1 MATRRPNLI
10 LLALTLAAVLGVLA
24 LALPLSPIYQA
35 PKLGLDLQGGLEI
48 VLRAVPPKDH
58 TITEEDMDRSVE
70 IMRSRVDK
78 LGVSEPEIRK
88 QGEDQISVQLP
99 GITDPEQA
107 AALIGKTAQLWL
119 FDLQANILE
128 PTAGEQGLL
137 RFPTPTPNQFELLQQ
152 IQSRA
157 KKGTPEEYYLVDPK
171 AKRVILGPENTP
183 QRLRQRWLGLEQN
196 AGKTFP
202 KRFKSYGVPEGE
214 IILNCGVGE
223 RYCPG
228 VNEQDPT
235 RNYYYLFKF
244 EPDNAEHP
252 VPEMTGAD
260 LKLDGTRSD
269 IRSGEGAVVLM
280 EFTDDGGDK
289 FHDITKELAARGR
302 IAAGSVED
310 PQDALQ
316 SFAIVLDREIKSA
329 PTIDWND
336 NPDGIAGGAAEI
348 TGIGNISEAKDLAL
362 VLQTGALPVE
372 FEQIDLTEVSA
383 TLGKDSL
390 REAITASLI
399 GLAVVALFLL
409 LIYRFLGLVAIV
421 GLALNAA
428 FLYAVILL
436 FDVTLTLP
444 GFAGMILAIGVA
456 ADANIVIFERIKEE
470 AAQRNSVR
478 AAISSGYR
486 KGFATIVDANVV
498 TAITAL
504 ILFAVATGG
513 VRGFAF
519 MLLLG
524 TAISIFTAVFAT
536 RALLGLL
543 AGFRWFDNPQFMGAS
558 AQKMARWQMF
568 DAVGKRRIWFT
579 IAGVLI
585 AISIGSL
592 IFKGLNLGIDF
603 RGGSQITLQTD
614 RPTDIA
620 AVRRETVELGLENAV
635 VQGTGTEVSGGF
647 RGFQIKTEPLSNA
660 EQLRLTASL
669 EGDLGGQVEEIR
681 NVSASFSRQILRGAI
696 YAVLISF
703 LLITI
708 YISLRFQWRFAVP
721 ILRTIVNDGVIALGI
736 YSLSGREVSAATVAA
751 FLTIIGYSIY
761 DTIIIFDRVRE
772 NLPLMRRSSIKEIIN
787 MSLWETVRRSLATTI
802 ITLLPVGAL
811 YLFGGEVLQ
820 DFAFAILIGISISA
834 FSTIFIA
841 APFLA
846 VLLERAP
853 EYKGRV
859 SRARPEDEGPEP
871 DGGTPARRRLPKPKP
886 SPTGAE
892 APAVLMGDGGEA
904 RGEPSTAPEF
914 GGLAPEPAAS
924 AQSKRERRRQ
934 RRRARP
940 HGRAR

>member
-1 MATRRPNLI
+1 MTSRRSNLTLI
-10 LLALTLAAVLGVLA
+10 ALTLSAVLAVLA
-24 LALPLSPIYQA
+24 IALPWSPVYQA

-48 VLRAVPPKDH
+48 VLRAVPPKNH
-58 TITEEDMDRSVE
+58 TISEEDMDRSVE

-78 LGVSEPEIRK
+78 LGVSEPEIRQ
-88 QGEDQISVQLP
+88 QGTDQISVQLP
-99 GITDPEQA
+99 GISDPEQA

-119 FDLQANILE
+119 FDLQANVLE
-128 PTAGEQGLL
+128 PTAGEEAFL
-137 RFPTPTPNQFELLQQ
+137 RYPQPTPSLFQLLKQ
-152 IQSRA
+152 IQPRA
-157 KKGTPEEYYLVDPK
+157 ETGTPEEYYLVDPK
-171 AKRVILGPENTP
+171 AKRVLLGGQPEATKK
-183 QRLRQRWLGLEQN
+183 RLKQRWLGLEQN
-196 AGKTFP
+196 AGKKFP
-202 KRFKSYGVPEGE
+202 KRFEFYGVPEKT

-228 VNEQDPT
+228 VAEPDPT
-235 RNYYYLFKF
+235 RNYYYLFRF
-244 EPDNAEHP
+244 DPDNKEKP

-260 LKLDGTRSD
+260 LKLDGTRQD
-269 IRSGEGAVVLM
+269 FRSGAGAIVLM
-280 EFTDDGGDK
+280 EFTDSGGEK
-289 FHDITKELAARGR
+289 FHDITRELASRGR
-302 IAAGSVED
+302 AASQSVQD
-310 PQDALQ
+310 PEQALQ

-336 NPDGIAGGAAEI
+336 NPDGIAGGSAEI
-348 TGIGNISEAKDLAL
+348 TGIGDVGEAKDLAL

-372 FEQIDLTEVSA
+372 FEQVDLTEVSA

-399 GLAVVALFLL
+399 GLVVVAIFLL
-409 LIYRFLGLVAIV
+409 LIYRFLGLVAIL

-470 AAQRNSVR
+470 AADRKSVR
-478 AAISSGYR
+478 AAISAGYR
-486 KGFATIVDANVV
+486 KGFHTIIDANVV
-498 TAITAL
+498 TALTAL
-504 ILFAVATGG
+504 ILFTVATGG

-536 RALLGLL
+536 RALLGML
-543 AGFRWFDNPQFMGAS
+543 AGFRWFDNPRFMGAS
-558 AQKMARWQMF
+558 AQKIARWQMF

-592 IFKGLNLGIDF
+592 IVKGLNLSIDF
-603 RGGSQITLQTD
+603 RGGTQLTLQTQ
-614 RPTDIA
+614 RPTNVAD
-620 AVRRETVELGLENAV
+620 VRSEVEGLRLGSSV
-635 VQGTGTEVSGGF
+635 VQGTGEEVSGGF
-647 RGFQIKTEPLSNA
+647 RSFQVRSEPLSNA
-660 EQLRLTASL
+660 EQRRLTSTL
-669 EGDLGGQVEEIR
+669 ESELQGQVEGVR

-696 YAVLISF
+696 YAILISF
-703 LLITI
+703 LLITV
-708 YISLRFQWRFAVP
+708 YISFRFQWRFAVP
-721 ILRTIVNDGVIALGI
+721 ILRTIANDGLIALGV

-772 NLPLMRRSSIKEIIN
+772 NLPLMRRSTIKEIIN
-787 MSLWETVRRSLATTI
+787 TSLWETVRRSLATTI

-811 YLFGGEVLQ
+811 YLFGGAVLQ

-846 VLLERAP
+846 VLLEHAP
-853 EYKGRV
+853 EYKARTG
-859 SRARPEDEGPEP
+859 RPERRPEEEPEP
-871 DGGTPARRRLPKPKP
+871 EKELVPVGVAVEGDGDAPPAPAAAPATPAAQV
-886 SPTGAE
+886 PTSG
-892 APAVLMGDGGEA
+892 GD
-904 RGEPSTAPEF
+904 
-914 GGLAPEPAAS
+914 
-924 AQSKRERRRQ
+924 SKRERRRQ

>member
-1 MATRRPNLI
+1 MSRRSNFT
-10 LLALTLAAVLGVLA
+10 LLALTLAAVLAVLS

-48 VLRAVPPKDH
+48 VLRAVPPKTHD
-58 TITEEDMDRSVE
+58 ITEEDMDRSVE
-70 IMRSRVDK
+70 IMRARVDK
-78 LGVSEPEIRK
+78 LGVGEPEIRK

-99 GITDPEQA
+99 GISDPAQA

-119 FDLQANILE
+119 FDLQDNLVEPSVATEGIDLRYPTPSDNLFQLLKQIQ
-128 PTAGEQGLL
+128 PTAK
-137 RFPTPTPNQFELLQQ
+137 R
-152 IQSRA
+152 
-157 KKGTPEEYYLVDPK
+157 GTPEEYYLVDPK
-171 AKRVILGPENTP
+171 AKKVILGPEAKEE
-183 QRLRQRWLGLEQN
+183 RLRPRWLGLERN
-196 AGKTFP
+196 AGKPFP
-202 KRFKSYGVPEGE
+202 KRFKSYGVPEE
-214 IILNCGVGE
+214 RIILNCGLGE
-223 RYCPG
+223 RFCPG
-228 VNEQDPT
+228 VNEAPPT
-235 RNYYYLFKF
+235 RNYYYLFRF
-244 EPDNAEHP
+244 QPDDPKNP

-260 LKLDGTRSD
+260 LKLDGTRQD
-269 IRSGEGAVVLM
+269 FRGGEGAIVLM
-280 EFTDDGGDK
+280 EFTDKGGDK
-289 FHDITKELAARGR
+289 FHEITRELANRGR
-302 IAAGSVED
+302 IASQSVQNKD
-310 PQDALQ
+310 AALQ

-329 PTIDWND
+329 PTIDWD
-336 NPDGIAGGAAEI
+336 QNPDGIAGGAAEI
-348 TGIGNISEAKDLAL
+348 TGIGDVGEAQDLAL

-399 GLAVVALFLL
+399 GLAVVGLFLL
-409 LIYRFLGLVAIV
+409 LVYRFLGVVAIV

-436 FDVTLTLP
+436 FNVTLTLP

-470 AAQRNSVR
+470 AAARKSVR
-478 AAISSGYR
+478 AAIAAGYR

-519 MLLLG
+519 LLLLG
-524 TAISIFTAVFAT
+524 TTISIFTAVFAT

-543 AGFRWFDNPQFMGAS
+543 AGFRWFDNPRFMGAS
-558 AQKMARWQMF
+558 AQKMAGWQMF
-568 DAVGKRRIWFT
+568 DAVGRRRIWFT
-579 IAGVLI
+579 VAGILI

-592 IFKGLNLGIDF
+592 FVKGLNLGIDF
-603 RGGSQITLQTD
+603 RGGTQMTLETTKSTD
-614 RPTDIA
+614 VA
-620 AVRRETVELGLENAV
+620 AVRRETAELGVGNSV
-635 VQGTGTEVSGGF
+635 VQGVGKEISGGF
-647 RGFQIKTEPLSNA
+647 REFQIKTEPLSNV
-660 EQLRLTASL
+660 EQTELTAAL
-669 EGDLGGQVEEIR
+669 EGDLGGQVQGIR

-696 YAVLISF
+696 YAMLISF
-703 LLITI
+703 LLITLF
-708 YISLRFQWRFAVP
+708 ISFRFQWRFAVP
-721 ILRTIVNDGVIALGI
+721 ILRTIANDGLIALGI

-772 NLPLMRRSSIKEIIN
+772 NLPLMRRSTIKEIIN
-787 MSLWETVRRSLATTI
+787 TSLWETVRRSLATTI

-811 YLFGGEVLQ
+811 FLWGGDVLK

-853 EYKGRV
+853 EYKARV
-859 SRARPEDEGPEP
+859 ARARAEDEGPEP
-871 DGGTPARRRLPKPKP
+871 DGGTPARRRRPRPKPA
-886 SPTGAE
+886 PTGAAE
-892 APAVLMGDGGEA
+892 PAALMGDGGEA
-904 RGEPSTAPEF
+904 RGEPSVAPEF
-914 GGLAPEPAAS
+914 GEVAPEPAAA

>member
-1 MATRRPNLI
+1 MATRRSNLV
-10 LLALTLAAVLGVLA
+10 LLALTLAGVLGILA
-24 LALPLSPIYQA
+24 LALPPSPIYQA

-99 GITDPEQA
+99 GISDPEQA

-137 RFPTPTPNQFELLQQ
+137 RYPTPMTSQFELLQQ

-157 KKGTPEEYYLVDPK
+157 ARGTPEEYYLVDPK

-202 KRFKSYGVPEGE
+202 KRFKSYGVPQGE

-228 VNEQDPT
+228 VNEQDPK
-235 RNYYYLFKF
+235 RNYYYLFKY

-252 VPEMTGAD
+252 VPEMTGGD

-302 IAAGSVED
+302 IAAGSVDD
-310 PQDALQ
+310 PRDALQ

-329 PTIDWND
+329 PTVDWND

-348 TGIGNISEAKDLAL
+348 TGIGSISEAKDLAL

-372 FEQIDLTEVSA
+372 FEQVDLTEVSA

-409 LIYRFLGLVAIV
+409 LVYRFLGLVAIV
-421 GLALNAA
+421 GLALNAG

-579 IAGVLI
+579 IAGILI

-603 RGGSQITLQTD
+603 RGGSQITLQTNQ
-614 RPTDIA
+614 PTDVA
-620 AVRRETVELGLENAV
+620 AVRREVAELGVGNAV
-635 VQGTGTEVSGGF
+635 VQGLGTEVSGGF
-647 RGFQIKTEPLSNA
+647 NGFQIKTEPLSNA

-669 EGDLGGQVEEIR
+669 EGDLGGQVEGIR

-811 YLFGGEVLQ
+811 YLFGGAVLQ

-853 EYKGRV
+853 EYKGRTE
-859 SRARPEDEGPEP
+859 RAVRRTEEELEP
-871 DGGTPARRRLPKPKP
+871 AEKLVPVGAAVDGGD
-886 SPTGAE
+886 GE
-892 APAVLMGDGGEA
+892 APV
-904 RGEPSTAPEF
+904 
-914 GGLAPEPAAS
+914 PAAPVPAPPTPVPS
-924 AQSKRERRRQ
+924 GESKRERRRQ

>member
-1 MATRRPNLI
+1 MADRRNNLLLLGLT
-10 LLALTLAAVLGVLA
+10 LLALLAVA
-24 LALPLSPIYQA
+24 LLTMPGSPIQQK

-58 TITEEDMDRSVE
+58 EITDEDMARSVE
-70 IMRSRVDK
+70 IMRARVDK

-88 QGEDQISVQLP
+88 QGSDQISIQLP
-99 GITDPEQA
+99 GINDPGQA

-119 FDLQANILE
+119 YDLQANIRE
-128 PTAGEQGLL
+128 PTAQTQGLL
-137 RFPTPTPNQFELLQQ
+137 TYPTPSPNLFQLLKQ
-152 IQSRA
+152 IQPQA
-157 KKGTPEEYYLVDPK
+157 KQGTPEEWYLVDPK
-171 AKRVILGPENTP
+171 AKKVVLGPEATQ
-183 QRLRQRWLGLEQN
+183 QRLRQRWQGLEAN
-196 AGKTFP
+196 AGKPFP
-202 KRFKSYGVPEGE
+202 KRFEFYGVPEKR
-214 IILNCGVGE
+214 IILNCGIGE

-228 VNEQDPT
+228 VNEAPPT
-235 RNYYYLFKF
+235 RNYYYLFNYD
-244 EPDNAEHP
+244 PDNTRDPA
-252 VPEMTGAD
+252 PEMTGAD
-260 LKLDGTRSD
+260 LKLDGTRQDFSQTQGP
-269 IRSGEGAVVLM
+269 IVLM
-280 EFTDDGGDK
+280 QFTDSGGGK
-289 FHDITKELAARGR
+289 FHDITRDLAARGQS
-302 IAAGSVED
+302 ASGTVQD
-310 PQDALQ
+310 PEQALQ

-329 PTIDWND
+329 PTVDWKT

-348 TGIGNISEAKDLAL
+348 TGIGDVGEAQDLAL
-362 VLQTGALPVE
+362 VLQTGALPVD

-383 TLGKDSL
+383 TLGHESL
-390 REAITASLI
+390 RQAITASLI

-409 LIYRFLGLVAIV
+409 LVYRFLGVVAII
-421 GLALNAA
+421 GLALNAV

-470 AAQRNSVR
+470 AADRKSVR

-486 KGFATIVDANVV
+486 KGFHTIIDANVV

-504 ILFAVATGG
+504 VLFAVATGG

-543 AGFRWFDNPQFMGAS
+543 AGFRWFDNPRFMGAS

-579 IAGVLI
+579 IAGILI

-603 RGGSQITLQTD
+603 RGGTQMTLQMPQ
-614 RPTDIA
+614 PTDVA
-620 AVRRETVELGLENAV
+620 DVRQKLDGLGYSEAV
-635 VQGTGTEVSGGF
+635 VQG
-647 RGFQIKTEPLSNA
+647 RGQELAGERFDEFQIKTEPLSNA
-660 EQLRLTASL
+660 DQIRLTGQL
-669 EGDLGGQVEEIR
+669 ESGEAAGQVEGVR
-681 NVSASFSRQILRGAI
+681 NVSASFSEQILRGAI
-696 YAVLISF
+696 YSVLISF
-703 LLITI
+703 ILITI

-721 ILRTIVNDGVIALGI
+721 ILRTIANDGLIALGI

-772 NLPLMRRSSIKEIIN
+772 NLPLMRRSSIKDIIN
-787 MSLWETVRRSLATTI
+787 TSLWETVRRSLATTI

-859 SRARPEDEGPEP
+859 AREKRKADEE
-871 DGGTPARRRLPKPKP
+871 
-886 SPTGAE
+886 GAE
-892 APAVLMGDGGEA
+892 
-904 RGEPSTAPEF
+904 
-914 GGLAPEPAAS
+914 PEPAEKLAPVPAGAPVDGYGQAPAPATPVASAAPAS
-924 AQSKRERRRQ
+924 AQSKQERRRQ
-934 RRRARP
+934 RRRTRP

>member
-1 MATRRPNLI
+1 MTTRRSNLV
-10 LLALTLAAVLGVLA
+10 LLGITLAAVLGVLA
-24 LALPLSPIYQA
+24 IALPWSPIYQK

-48 VLRAVPPKDH
+48 VLRAVPPKNH
-58 TITEEDMDRSVE
+58 TLTAEDMDRSVE
-70 IMRSRVDK
+70 IMRARVDK
-78 LGVSEPEIRK
+78 LGVSEPEIRQ
-88 QGEDQISVQLP
+88 QGEDQISIQLP
-99 GITDPEQA
+99 GISDPQKA
-107 AALIGKTAQLWL
+107 ADLVGKTAQLWL
-119 FDLQANILE
+119 FDFQKNIKE
-128 PTAGEQGLL
+128 PTAGAEGLL
-137 RFPTPTPNQFELLQQ
+137 IFPLPSDNLFQLLKQ
-152 IQSRA
+152 IQPAA
-157 KKGTPEEYYLVDPK
+157 KRGEATEYYLVDPK
-171 AKRVILGPENTP
+171 AKKVILGPEDTP
-183 QRLRQRWLGLEQN
+183 ERLRQRWLGLEQN
-196 AGKTFP
+196 AGKKFP
-202 KRFKSYGVPEGE
+202 KRFESYGVPEKR
-214 IILNCGVGE
+214 IILNCGIGE

-228 VNEQDPT
+228 VNEAPPT
-235 RNYYYLFKF
+235 KNYYYLFRF
-244 EPDNAEHP
+244 EPDNKDNP
-252 VPEMTGAD
+252 SPEMTGAD

-280 EFTDDGGDK
+280 EFTDKGGEK

-302 IAAGSVED
+302 VASGSVQNRD
-310 PQDALQ
+310 AALQ

-329 PTIDWND
+329 PTVDWD
-336 NPDGIAGGAAEI
+336 QNPDGIAGGAAEI
-348 TGIGNISEAKDLAL
+348 TGIGDIDEAKDLAL

-399 GLAVVALFLL
+399 GLVVVALFLL
-409 LIYRFLGLVAIV
+409 LVYRFLGLVAIV

-470 AAQRNSVR
+470 AADRNSVR
-478 AAISSGYR
+478 AAISAGYR

-524 TAISIFTAVFAT
+524 TVISIFTAVFAT
-536 RALLGLL
+536 RALLGML

-585 AISIGSL
+585 ALSIGSIVL
-592 IFKGLNLGIDF
+592 KGLNLGIDF
-603 RGGSQITLQTD
+603 RGGTQLTLRTQQPVD
-614 RPTDIA
+614 VA
-620 AVRRETVELGLENAV
+620 EVRRETAELGLGNAV
-635 VQGTGTEVSGGF
+635 VQGLGKEVSGGF
-647 RGFQIKTEPLSNA
+647 SGFQIKTEPLNAA
-660 EQLRLTASL
+660 EQARLTASL
-669 EGDLGGQVEEIR
+669 EGDLSGQVEGVR

-696 YAVLISF
+696 YAMLISF
-703 LLITI
+703 FLITVF
-708 YISLRFQWRFAVP
+708 ISLRFQWRFAVP
-721 ILRTIVNDGVIALGI
+721 ILRTIANDGVIALGI
-736 YSLSGREVSAATVAA
+736 YSLSGREVTAATVAA

-772 NLPLMRRSSIKEIIN
+772 NLPIMRRSSIKDIIN

-811 YLFGGEVLQ
+811 YLFGGAVLQ

-846 VLLERAP
+846 VLLEKAP
-853 EYKGRV
+853 EYKGRMG
-859 SRARPEDEGPEP
+859 RPERGEDEEPEGGKKLVPVGAAVEGDGEGPVP
-871 DGGTPARRRLPKPKP
+871 VAPVPTVAPA
-886 SPTGAE
+886 PTGE
-892 APAVLMGDGGEA
+892 
-904 RGEPSTAPEF
+904 
-914 GGLAPEPAAS
+914 
-924 AQSKRERRRQ
+924 SKRERRRQ

-940 HGRAR
+940 HGRTR